1 MWQAQAQIDLLRVV
15 GRLQS
20 VLNYQLALALQTTL
34 GVLMP
39 PTEQLCALLLLCV
52 CERAL
57 LSVRMQSE
65 IVRCVLVVQVGQAM
79 QNMLPSTAWTTAS
92 ATQLASGFLSNTL
105 GLMLPSLLEQY
116 SVFSI
121 QELLAPDFMRTDYVQ
136 NAISVCLF
144 QYAASTREFL
154 GRVNFG
160 VSPVY
165 ICLLAFLL
173 SHRAMP
179 HRQASGVPTLYQYV
193 GRAWHMLL
201 VDWLLRTVVASTHEL
216 SQLLQMALLSML
228 VVLVDELEL
237 ERLSLMRDV
246 RGYLLY
252 RVAGELQVLGVLSI
266 DGTSALAAA
275 LLVFCAHTAVQKMVL
290 SSRLSSAL
298 ADVFLIACVNVITQN
313 ASASGSADAAQ
324 QLTRV
329 GMVCILTYKVNA
341 LLMQ

>member
-1 MWQAQAQIDLLRVV
+1 
-15 GRLQS
+15 
-20 VLNYQLALALQTTL
+20 
-34 GVLMP
+34 
-39 PTEQLCALLLLCV
+39 
-52 CERAL
+52 
-57 LSVRMQSE
+57 
-65 IVRCVLVVQVGQAM
+65 
-79 QNMLPSTAWTTAS
+79 
-92 ATQLASGFLSNTL
+92 
-105 GLMLPSLLEQY
+105 MLPSLLE
-116 SVFSI
+116 
-121 QELLAPDFMRTDYVQ
+121 LLAPEFMRTDYVQ

-144 QYAASTREFL
+144 QYAASTRELL

-165 ICLLAFLL
+165 ICLLAFFL
-173 SHRAMP
+173 SHRALP
-179 HRQASGVPTLYQYV
+179 HLQASGVPTLYQYV

-201 VDWLLRTVVASTHEL
+201 VDWLLRTVVASTREL

-252 RVAGELQVLGVLSI
+252 RVAGELQQLGVLSI
-266 DGTSALAAA
+266 DGTSALSAA

-290 SSRLSSAL
+290 YSRLSSAL

-329 GMVCILTYKVNA
+329 GVVCILTYKVNA

>member
-1 MWQAQAQIDLLRVV
+1 
-15 GRLQS
+15 
-20 VLNYQLALALQTTL
+20 
-34 GVLMP
+34 
-39 PTEQLCALLLLCV
+39 
-52 CERAL
+52 
-57 LSVRMQSE
+57 
-65 IVRCVLVVQVGQAM
+65 
-79 QNMLPSTAWTTAS
+79 
-92 ATQLASGFLSNTL
+92 
-105 GLMLPSLLEQY
+105 MLPSLLE
-116 SVFSI
+116 
-121 QELLAPDFMRTDYVQ
+121 LLAPEFMRTDYVQ

-173 SHRAMP
+173 SHRALP
-179 HRQASGVPTLYQYV
+179 LLPASGVPTLYQYV

-201 VDWLLRTVVASTHEL
+201 GDWLLRTVVASTHEL

-228 VVLVDELEL
+228 VVVVDELEL
-237 ERLSLMRDV
+237 DRLSLMRDV

-252 RVAGELQVLGVLSI
+252 RVAGELQQLGVLST

-275 LLVFCAHTAVQKMVL
+275 LLVFCAHTGMQKMVVGKGCY
-290 SSRLSSAL
+290 SRLSSAL

-329 GMVCILTYKVNA
+329 GVVCILTYKVNT
-341 LLMQ
+341 LLME

>member
-1 MWQAQAQIDLLRVV
+1 MYSVFSVV

-20 VLNYQLALALQTTL
+20 VLNYQLELALQTTL

-39 PTEQLCALLLLCV
+39 PTEQLCAMLLLCV

-57 LSVRMQSE
+57 LSVRMGSE
-65 IVRCVLVVQVGQAM
+65 IARSVLVVQVGQSIQNIVQVGQAI

-105 GLMLPSLLEQY
+105 GLMLPSLLE
-116 SVFSI
+116 
-121 QELLAPDFMRTDYVQ
+121 LLGPDFMRPDYVQ
-136 NAISVCLF
+136 NAISLCLF
-144 QYAASTREFL
+144 QYASSTREFL
-154 GRVNFG
+154 GRMNFG

-165 ICLLAFLL
+165 ICLLSFFL
-173 SHRAMP
+173 SHRALP
-179 HRQASGVPTLYQYV
+179 HLQASGVPTLYQYV

-228 VVLVDELEL
+228 VVVVDELQL
-237 ERLSLMRDV
+237 DRLSLMRDV

-252 RVAGELQVLGVLSI
+252 RVAAELQQLGVLSI
-266 DGTSALAAA
+266 DGTNAFAAA
-275 LLVFCAHTAVQKMVL
+275 LLVFCAHKAMQKMVL
-290 SSRLSSAL
+290 YSCLSSAV

-324 QLTRV
+324 QLSRV
-329 GMVCILTYKVNA
+329 GVVCILTYKVNA
-341 LLMQ
+341 LLME

>member
-1 MWQAQAQIDLLRVV
+1 MWQAQVQSDLLRVV
-15 GRLQS
+15 SRLQS

-57 LSVRMQSE
+57 QSVRMGSE
-65 IVRCVLVVQVGQAM
+65 IVRGVLVVQVGQAI

-105 GLMLPSLLEQY
+105 GLMLPSLL
-116 SVFSI
+116 
-121 QELLAPDFMRTDYVQ
+121 ELLAPDFMRTDYVQ

-173 SHRAMP
+173 SYRALP
-179 HRQASGVPTLYQYV
+179 LLQASGVPTLYQYV

-201 VDWLLRTVVASTHEL
+201 GDWLLRTVVASTHEL

-228 VVLVDELEL
+228 VVVVDELEL
-237 ERLSLMRDV
+237 DRLSLMRDV

-252 RVAGELQVLGVLSI
+252 RVAGELQQLGVLST

-275 LLVFCAHTAVQKMVL
+275 LLVFCAHTGMQKMVVGKGCY
-290 SSRLSSAL
+290 SRLSSAL

-313 ASASGSADAAQ
+313 ASAGSADAAQ
-324 QLTRV
+324 QLMRV
-329 GMVCILTYKVNA
+329 GVVCILTYKVNA
-341 LLMQ
+341 LLVE

>member
-105 GLMLPSLLEQY
+105 GLMLPSLLE
-116 SVFSI
+116 
-121 QELLAPDFMRTDYVQ
+121 LLAPDFMRTDYVQ
-136 NAISVCLF
+136 NAISVCVF
-144 QYAASTREFL
+144 QYAASTRELL

-252 RVAGELQVLGVLSI
+252 RVAGELQQLGVLSI

-290 SSRLSSAL
+290 YSRLSSAL

-329 GMVCILTYKVNA
+329 GVVCILTYKVNA

>member
-1 MWQAQAQIDLLRVV
+1 MWQAQVQSDLLRVV
-15 GRLQS
+15 SRLQS

-57 LSVRMQSE
+57 QSVRMGSE
-65 IVRCVLVVQVGQAM
+65 IVRGVLVVQVGQAI

-105 GLMLPSLLEQY
+105 GLMLPSLLE
-116 SVFSI
+116 
-121 QELLAPDFMRTDYVQ
+121 LLAPEFMRTDYVQ

-201 VDWLLRTVVASTHEL
+201 GDWLLRTVVASTHEL

-228 VVLVDELEL
+228 VVVVDELEL

-252 RVAGELQVLGVLSI
+252 RVAGELQQLGVLST

-275 LLVFCAHTAVQKMVL
+275 LLVFGAHTGMQKMVL

-329 GMVCILTYKVNA
+329 GVVCILTYKVNA

>member
-1 MWQAQAQIDLLRVV
+1 
-15 GRLQS
+15 
-20 VLNYQLALALQTTL
+20 
-34 GVLMP
+34 
-39 PTEQLCALLLLCV
+39 
-52 CERAL
+52 
-57 LSVRMQSE
+57 
-65 IVRCVLVVQVGQAM
+65 M

-252 RVAGELQVLGVLSI
+252 RVAGELQQLRVLSI

-290 SSRLSSAL
+290 YSRLSSAL

>member
-105 GLMLPSLLEQY
+105 GLMLPSLLE
-116 SVFSI
+116 
-121 QELLAPDFMRTDYVQ
+121 LLAPDFMRPDNVQ

-144 QYAASTREFL
+144 QYASSTREFL
-154 GRVNFG
+154 GHVNFG

-173 SHRAMP
+173 SHRALP
-179 HRQASGVPTLYQYV
+179 LLPASGVPTLYQYV

-201 VDWLLRTVVASTHEL
+201 VDWLLRTVVASTREL

-228 VVLVDELEL
+228 VVVVDELEL

-252 RVAGELQVLGVLSI
+252 RVARELQQLGVLST

-275 LLVFCAHTAVQKMVL
+275 LLVFCAHTGMQKMVVGKGCY
-290 SSRLSSAL
+290 SRLSSAL

-313 ASASGSADAAQ
+313 ASAGSADAAQ

-329 GMVCILTYKVNA
+329 GVVCILTYKVNA
-341 LLMQ
+341 LLVE